1 MNHTRHAH
9 QHALAG
15 ILDMNAAAY
24 HERFQPQT
32 LAQYHSAVATM
43 WNLLD
48 RNIETTCKNQHG
60 CPGTPFGYMRPAQ
73 LEHYS
78 SFVWQK
84 GEMTYCEIGFNGGH
98 GTAAM
103 LLANP
108 KLQVHSF
115 ELGGYPYTAPAE
127 ALVSLY
133 FGKDRF
139 HYHRGDSTRLVPA
152 FATNLS
158 RSCDV
163 LLVDGDHRYAG
174 ALEDIRNMRALAKPG
189 AVLLLDDLDEGPG
202 PAIEKAL
209 AEGTIE
215 LTEQFMFNAS
225 AVGDALNPCIRRIR
239 PPFWNCKKR
248 WGWAAAR
255 YT

>member
-1 MNHTRHAH
+1 M
-9 QHALAG
+9 
-15 ILDMNAAAY
+15 DAAAY

-48 RNIETTCKNQHG
+48 RNIEAQCNRG
-60 CPGTPFGYMRPAQ
+60 RCPGTPYGYMRPAQ
-73 LEHYS
+73 MEHYS
-78 SFVWQK
+78 SFVWQM

-98 GTAAM
+98 GTTAM

-115 ELGGYPYTAPAE
+115 ELGAFPYTAPAE
-127 ALVSLY
+127 ALVRLY
-133 FGKDRF
+133 FGNRF

-152 FATNLS
+152 FAHNLS

-163 LLVDGDHRYAG
+163 LLVDGDHRYSG

-202 PAIEKAL
+202 PAIEKAM
-209 AEGTIE
+209 AEGLIE
-215 LTEQFMFNAS
+215 LTERFMFNAS
-225 AVGDALNPCIRRIR
+225 TVGDAVNPCIRRIR
-239 PPFWNCKKR
+239 PPFWNCKKH

-255 YT
+255 YLNITLTGGTIPPKPTSSEST

>member
-1 MNHTRHAH
+1 M
-9 QHALAG
+9 
-15 ILDMNAAAY
+15 LDMNAAAY

-48 RNIETTCKNQHG
+48 RNIEAVQRNCHDHTR

-98 GTAAM
+98 GTTAM

-115 ELGGYPYTAPAE
+115 ELGGYLYTAPAE
-127 ALVSLY
+127 SLVRLY
-133 FGKDRF
+133 FGKHRF
-139 HYHRGDSTRLVPA
+139 HYHLGDSTRLVPS
-152 FATNLS
+152 FARNHS

-163 LLVDGDHRYAG
+163 LLVDGDHRYSG
-174 ALEDIRNMRALAKPG
+174 ALQDIRNMRALAKPG

-209 AEGTIE
+209 AEGLIE
-215 LTEQFMFNAS
+215 LTERYMFNQS
-225 AVGDALNPCIRRIR
+225 TVGDALNPCIRRVR
-239 PPFWNCKKR
+239 PPFWNCKKH

-255 YT
+255 YIE